1 MRYQTILLFGAPGS
15 GKGTQGKILGA
26 VPGFYHCAC
35 GDVFRSL
42 NLQSTMGRKFWE
54 FSSRG
59 ELVPD
64 AFTID
69 LWKQTIRGMEMVN
82 RFHPETELLVLDGIP
97 RNVNQAQL
105 LDEILDVAQVIHLQ
119 CRDNAKMVER
129 LKRRALR
136 ENRLDDAKDE
146 VIVKRLEIYE
156 EQTRAVLN
164 FYDHK
169 KVAAIDA
176 TNSQVHVLQEILKA
190 IAPVRENFVADAAPL
205 ETVLFDDSP
214 TLQGSLSI

>member
-1 MRYQTILLFGAPGS
+1 MRYRTILLFGAPGS
-15 GKGTQGKILGA
+15 GKGTQGKILGT

-42 NLQSTMGRKFWE
+42 DFQSPMGRKFWE

-64 AFTID
+64 TFTID

-82 RFHPETELLVLDGIP
+82 RFHPETEMLVLDGIP
-97 RNVNQAQL
+97 RNVNQAML
-105 LDEILDVAQVIHLQ
+105 LNDTLDVAQVVHLQ

-129 LKRRALR
+129 LRRRALR

-146 VIVKRLEIYE
+146 VIIKRLEVYE
-156 EQTRAVLN
+156 QQTQPVLS
-164 FYDHK
+164 FYDCEK
-169 KVAAIDA
+169 IAAIDA
-176 TNSQVHVLQEILKA
+176 ANSQVHVLQEILKV
-190 IAPVRENFVADAAPL
+190 IAPVRERFTADAARRKTLAFQDPAI
-205 ETVLFDDSP
+205 
-214 TLQGSLSI
+214 LQGSLSA

>member
-1 MRYQTILLFGAPGS
+1 MRYRTILLFGAPGS
-15 GKGTQGKILGA
+15 GKGTQGRILGT

-42 NLQSTMGRKFWE
+42 DLQSPMGRKFWE

-64 AFTID
+64 TFTID

-97 RNVNQAQL
+97 RNVNQAKL
-105 LDEILDVAQVIHLQ
+105 LDEILDVAQVVHLQ

-129 LKRRALR
+129 LRRRALR

-146 VIVKRLEIYE
+146 VIIKRLEIYE
-156 EQTRAVLN
+156 EQTKPVLN
-164 FYDHK
+164 FYDRELI
-169 KVAAIDA
+169 AAIDA
-176 TNSQVHVLQEILKA
+176 TNSQVQVLQDILKA
-190 IAPVRENFVADAAPL
+190 IAPVRERFAEDAERRATIAFQDPAIL
-205 ETVLFDDSP
+205 L
-214 TLQGSLSI
+214 GSLSA